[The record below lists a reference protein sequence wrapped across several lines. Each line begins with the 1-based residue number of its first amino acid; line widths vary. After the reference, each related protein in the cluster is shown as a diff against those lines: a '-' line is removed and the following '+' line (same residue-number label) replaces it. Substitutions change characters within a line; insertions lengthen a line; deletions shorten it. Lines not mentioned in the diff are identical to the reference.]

1 MRAAQGTKAT
11 DTSGASKQSPRTK
24 GGNTRLHMGMIGSGR
39 SSEEGRAASVLD
51 ELALNGSISRAN
63 MATTRLP
70 GAAGDA
76 DTDVHV
82 TSR

>member
-1 MRAAQGTKAT
+1 
-11 DTSGASKQSPRTK
+11 
-24 GGNTRLHMGMIGSGR
+24 MGMIGSGR

-51 ELALNGSISRAN
+51 ALRAALNGSISRAN

-70 GAAGDA
+70 GAADDV
-76 DTDVHV
+76 DTEVQV

>member
-1 MRAAQGTKAT
+1 
-11 DTSGASKQSPRTK
+11 
-24 GGNTRLHMGMIGSGR
+24 MGMIGSGR

-51 ELALNGSISRAN
+51 ELALNGSISLAN